1 MGRSVVDEVNKLLK
15 MQNEG
20 RISGSEF
27 ARAIQDLIKCSS
39 PYFKEDILELLKEL
53 WYQSYYIIPNLEDEF
68 RLEVALK
75 LLNMIDNVH
84 MNTAEKQFELYK
96 QAEKIYDIHI
106 FFAHFYIALPILSQL
121 PSNIW
126 GKEYESGINWNE
138 KVGLSLMKELSEYYG
153 NMNIFLIPANS
164 MILISTIG

>member
-1 MGRSVVDEVNKLLK
+1 MRRSVVDEVNKLLK

-96 QAEKIYDIHI
+96 QAEKIYGIHI
-106 FFAHFYIALPILSQL
+106 LFAHFYSALPILSQL
-121 PSNIW
+121 P
-126 GKEYESGINWNE
+126 
-138 KVGLSLMKELSEYYG
+138 
-153 NMNIFLIPANS
+153 
-164 MILISTIG
+164 